1 MRHCDPSPRS
11 GWPASATTGS
21 GRIRAGGIE
30 RDVRFE
36 QADVVE
42 PTLIDDAYRV
52 KYGRSP
58 YVDAM
63 VSAEAAATTIRL
75 LPSEPAT

>member
-1 MRHCDPSPRS
+1 M
-11 GWPASATTGS
+11 
-21 GRIRAGGIE
+21 
-30 RDVRFE
+30 RFE